1 MSTTQDLYP
10 SRNGQPAR
18 LMERLD
24 PVIYSRPDAPMPV
37 ARSLI
42 ESYEKNGFVILEDVF
57 TPAEVAVLQQESQ
70 RLRDSRELAGLEQ
83 TITEPDSGEIRSI
96 FKVQSIS
103 ELYRRLAGDQ
113 RLVNLARYIL
123 GDEVYLHQTR
133 LNYKPGFRGR
143 EFYWHSDFETWHVED
158 GMPRMRALSIS
169 ITLTENNE
177 HNGAL
182 MLVPGS
188 HRHYVVCPGETP
200 ENHYQQSLKKQELGV
215 PPDDALRTLVEQGG
229 IVPAYGRPGS
239 VIVFD
244 CNTMHGSNSNIS
256 PWPRS
261 NLFFVYNAMSN
272 QVVEPFCGLAPRPE
286 FIAARQQ
293 IAPLTAIAT
302 DFSQWAL
309 QAPQFQG
316 SQQLQEKNPNEHP
329 DSAHRRKDR
338 RHQHEPVSP
347 SA

>member
-10 SRNGQPAR
+10 SRNGRPAQ

-24 PVIYSRPDAPMPV
+24 PVIYSRPDAPPPV
-37 ARSLI
+37 ARSVV
-42 ESYEKNGFVILEDVF
+42 ESYEKNGFVILEDLF
-57 TPAEVAVLQQESQ
+57 TPAEVALLQQESQ
-70 RLRDSRELAGLEQ
+70 RLRDSLELAGLEQ

-96 FKVQSIS
+96 FKVHGVSALLQ
-103 ELYRRLAGDQ
+103 RLASDH
-113 RLVNLARYIL
+113 RLVNLAQYIL
-123 GDEVYLHQTR
+123 NDQVYLHQSR

-158 GMPRMRALSIS
+158 GMPRMRALSMS

-188 HRHYVVCPGETP
+188 HQHYVVCPGETP

-215 PPDDALRTLVEQGG
+215 PPDESLRTLVERGG
-229 IVPAYGRPGS
+229 LVPAYGRPGS

-261 NLFFVYNAMSN
+261 NLFFVYNALSN
-272 QVVEPFCGLAPRPE
+272 RVVEPFCGLAPRPE

-293 IAPLTAIAT
+293 IEPLTAQPN
-302 DFSQWAL
+302 DLCQWAERS
-309 QAPQFQG
+309 QANQGNTSFQENN
-316 SQQLQEKNPNEHP
+316 QNEHR

-347 SA
+347 CP